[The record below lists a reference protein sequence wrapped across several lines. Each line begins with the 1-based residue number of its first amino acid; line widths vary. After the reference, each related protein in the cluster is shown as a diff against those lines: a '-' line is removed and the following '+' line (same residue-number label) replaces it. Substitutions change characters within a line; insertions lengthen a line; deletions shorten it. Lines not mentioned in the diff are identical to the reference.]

1 MSLAKK
7 SIANFIGGVVPAI
20 ASLLTVPII
29 VARLGDVQYGL
40 FTLVTAIVGY
50 FALIDIN
57 VTAGSVKYLSE
68 HHARNEHEQVNK
80 VVSFGGLIYFAIGL
94 IGGLGIFFFADLL
107 VTSFF
112 KVPPNL
118 HETARKTLQVAAVAF
133 FFGQMQVYLLS
144 VPQAL
149 QRYDLTGKV
158 ESFFGALTSISTVA
172 VVLLGGGLVEIILV
186 RLGLSVINCGLLLN
200 IIRKILPF
208 VKLVKPDRQTVNKLA
223 SFSAYSYLSR
233 IAAISYANG
242 DKLIIGALQNLNAVS
257 QFAVP
262 SLLVNRA
269 VVPIYRLASV
279 IFPVSSALAANNQH
293 DELRKIYLVSTR
305 YYVFLHACMCIFLSL
320 FSREILHYWAGSVFG
335 ANAALVLVLVAT
347 ATFMDALTNLPSLVN
362 DGLGKPK
369 NTGILAVMRA
379 IFGLGL
385 CYLFIRTYGYIGAA
399 WAELIVSSFFS
410 IVFLLYVHNRSIPVK
425 LFDVFK
431 SSYKV
436 TILPL
441 IIILSL
447 SAVFSHRAVLSPL
460 LFILAL
466 MISGIVL
473 LAYAWFVVCLPQH
486 HVVLKKS
493 VTEHFIFNWFKK
505 IKL

>member
-7 SIANFIGGVVPAI
+7 SIANFIGGVIPAI

-57 VTAGSVKYLSE
+57 VTAGSVKYLAE
-68 HHARNEHEQVNK
+68 HHARNEQDQLNK
-80 VVSFGGLIYFAIGL
+80 VVSFGGLIYFVIGL
-94 IGGLGIFFFADLL
+94 VGGFGIYFFADTL

-112 KVPPNL
+112 NVPQNL
-118 HETARKTLQVAAVAF
+118 HEIARKTLQVAAVAF

-172 VVLLGGGLVEIILV
+172 VVLLGGGLVEIIFV
-186 RLGLSVINCGLLLN
+186 RLLLSVINCSLLLN
-200 IIRKILPF
+200 IIRKILPTI
-208 VKLVKPDRQTVNKLA
+208 KLVKPDRLTVNKLA

-279 IFPVSSALAANNQH
+279 IFPASSALAANNQH
-293 DELRKIYLVSTR
+293 GELKRMYLVSSR
-305 YYVFLHACMCIFLSL
+305 YYVFLHASMCILLSL
-320 FSREILHYWAGSVFG
+320 FSREILHYWAGPVFG
-335 ANAALVLVLVAT
+335 PNAALVLVLVAT

-362 DGLGKPK
+362 DGLGNPR
-369 NTGILAVMRA
+369 NTGVLAVLRA

-385 CYLFIRTYGYIGAA
+385 CYLFIRSFGFVGAA
-399 WAELIVSSFFS
+399 WAELIISTIFSLLFLFFVHGRS
-410 IVFLLYVHNRSIPVK
+410 VPINILELYKNAYQITVIP
-425 LFDVFK
+425 LM
-431 SSYKV
+431 
-436 TILPL
+436 L
-441 IIILSL
+441 ILSVI
-447 SAVFSHRAVLSPL
+447 AYFSHREVLPL
-460 LFILAL
+460 LLFFIAL
-466 MISGIVL
+466 SASAMML
-473 LAYAWFVVCLPQH
+473 LTYAWYVVCLPEH
-486 HVVLKKS
+486 HEPIKKYIANILFS
-493 VTEHFIFNWFKK
+493 NKFKK
-505 IKL
+505 FNE